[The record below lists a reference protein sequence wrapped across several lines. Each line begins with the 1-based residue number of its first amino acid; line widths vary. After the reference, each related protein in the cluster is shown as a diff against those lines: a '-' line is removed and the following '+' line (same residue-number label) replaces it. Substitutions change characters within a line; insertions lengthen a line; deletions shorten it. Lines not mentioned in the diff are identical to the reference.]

1 MVIQFSLKEVDNMA
15 KENPQLPSLL
25 KVFEDLDGSTKQSLA
40 DIKSPLILGLATLH
54 ISDEQAQ
61 RPYLS
66 AEHIIAALE
75 ASGIA
80 IKRTQIVK
88 AFSKA
93 GDRISRKSINR
104 EMLYRI
110 MTSGRRQIEPYF
122 HSGDISVLY
131 VHGGKPRT
139 ARKILSEL
147 LIPLSGEISVCDP
160 YYGIRTL
167 DALEMIP
174 SICKVRFLTAQTT
187 ENPSRLSGAIADFK
201 REHPQTEIRKFPDE
215 KTLHDRYVLS
225 QDTLLILGHGIKD
238 IGNKESFV
246 VCVSSEYA
254 KDLIESLIMTFDD
267 RWKIATAL

>member
-1 MVIQFSLKEVDNMA
+1 MA
-15 KENPQLPSLL
+15 KDSSQPTSLL
-25 KVFEDLDGSTKQSLA
+25 KVFEDLDESTKQSLA
-40 DIKSPLILGLATLH
+40 DIKSPLILGLATLL

-75 ASGIA
+75 ASGVA
-80 IKRTQIVK
+80 IKRTQITN

-93 GDRISRKSINR
+93 GDRISRKLTDGEIH
-104 EMLYRI
+104 YRI
-110 MTSGRRQIEPYF
+110 MTSGRRQVEPF
-122 HSGDISVLY
+122 LHSGAISVLY

-139 ARKILSEL
+139 ARKILSDL
-147 LIPLSGEISVCDP
+147 LNPLSGEVRVCDP

-167 DALEMIP
+167 DALEMLPI
-174 SICKVRFLTAQTT
+174 SCTVRFLTAQTT
-187 ENPSRLSGAIADFK
+187 ENPIRLSGAISDFK
-201 REHPQTEIRKFPDE
+201 RENPQIELRKFPDS
-215 KTLHDRYVLS
+215 KTLHDRYALS

-267 RWKIATAL
+267 RWKIATIL